1 MLALVVAIQ
10 GAGSGI
16 WGRLESSP
24 GFVISIDVQLKIRGS
39 PGRRRRGDVH
49 RGPAWLSGKAARP
62 QSRADGAAEASDA
75 QQQRGDLPLTTCNL
89 LLCLKRVT
97 HPSAGTLS

>member
-16 WGRLESSP
+16 WGRLESCP

-39 PGRRRRGDVH
+39 PGWRG
-49 RGPAWLSGKAARP
+49 RGMFT
-62 QSRADGAAEASDA
+62 EA
-75 QQQRGDLPLTTCNL
+75 QPG
-89 LLCLKRVT
+89 
-97 HPSAGTLS
+97 